1 MAKQG
6 AMGMQFF
13 IDGYTIGGDT
23 QQVDKIA
30 APLSALEFTDIT
42 QFGHERKIGLR
53 DGQVDTTHF
62 LNVAAARA
70 HAALSPLPTT
80 DRITTAAIPTATAL
94 AIGDPVV
101 SLLARQLNYDPTRA
115 QDGSLLFKVSATAD
129 GFGLEWGRLATAGL
143 RSDTTATNGTGLDL
157 GTDPSATVSF
167 GLQAYLQVVSFT
179 GTSVAIKLQGS
190 SDNGSGDAFADVV
203 GGAFASVTTAPQS
216 QRIATSAVLAVERY
230 VRVVTTGTFSE
241 CTFLVQ
247 VSRNTV
253 ATVF

>member
-6 AMGMQFF
+6 GMGMQLL
-13 IDGYTIGGDT
+13 IDGYNIGGDT
-23 QQVDKIA
+23 QQVDKIGA
-30 APLSALEFTDIT
+30 QLSTLEFTDIT
-42 QFGHERKIGLR
+42 EFGHERKIGLR
-53 DGQVDTTHF
+53 DGSFETTHF

-80 DRITTAAIPTATAL
+80 DRITTIGIPTATAL
-94 AIGDPVV
+94 AIGDPAASMV
-101 SLLARQLNYDPTRA
+101 AKQLNYDPTRA
-115 QDGSLLFKVSATAD
+115 ADGSLLFKVSASAN
-129 GFGLEWGRLATAGL
+129 GFGMEWGRLATAGL
-143 RSDTTATNGTGLDL
+143 RTDTTATNGTGLDL

-167 GLQAYLQVVSFT
+167 GLQAYLQVLSFT

-190 SDNGSGDAFADVV
+190 SDNGSGDAFADVT

-230 VRVVTTGTFSE
+230 IRVVTTGTFSE